1 MQCGVATSVV
11 SSQPQ
16 YRFIDHNVAL
26 YQSIATLL
34 FSHFSLYLGLV
45 LCHDGGYLEARMIK
59 AIVFDIGGV
68 LEITPPTGWIEGWEQ
83 RLGLAAGSINQ
94 QLHDLWL
101 GGSIGT
107 VSEQAVEAGI
117 AERLGLDATQLAT
130 FLADLWAEYLGTL
143 NHELLEFF
151 ASLRPRYTTAI
162 LSNSFVGA
170 RQREQ
175 AAYGFEDVCDL
186 IIYSHEEGLKKP
198 DPAFYRLACERLNIE
213 PHEMIFLDDIEVVVE
228 AARDFGI
235 NAILYRSNQQA
246 IAEIQALLVAG

>member
-1 MQCGVATSVV
+1 
-11 SSQPQ
+11 
-16 YRFIDHNVAL
+16 
-26 YQSIATLL
+26 
-34 FSHFSLYLGLV
+34 
-45 LCHDGGYLEARMIK
+45 MIK

-68 LEITPPTGWIEGWEQ
+68 LEITPRTDWVERWEQ
-83 RLGLAAGSINQ
+83 QLGLVTGSINQ

-107 VSEQAVEAGI
+107 ISEQAVEAGI
-117 AERLGLDATQLAT
+117 AERLGLDSSQLAA

-143 NHELLEFF
+143 NAELAEFF

-175 AAYGFEDVCDL
+175 AAYGFEDICDL
-186 IIYSHEEGLKKP
+186 IIYSHEEGMKKP
-198 DPAFYRLACERLNIE
+198 DPAFYRLACERLKVQ

-228 AARDFGI
+228 AARNVGI
-235 NAILYRSNQQA
+235 KAIQYRSNQQA
-246 IAEIQALLVAG
+246 IADIQAFLLI